1 MSFVLDL
8 LVEAGLTRR
17 PQTLP
22 FRSIGSLFKGRAP
35 LMEQLE
41 AATRPV
47 ALIGQGG
54 VGKTRLAI
62 EHAWKQV
69 VRRPVVLL
77 VSADSPEALNR
88 NLAGLCG
95 PQALDLPEKGER
107 EEAPQLAAGQVAIT
121 TRLSNWSAAVQG
133 MAVDVLEPVDA
144 REFLLERTV
153 ARRQKSDDDAT
164 TAGTIAVDEYPFMD
178 WLSAFKC
185 RMVVQEVPG
194 QKAVKAT
201 PETAAV

>member
-1 MSFVLDL
+1 
-8 LVEAGLTRR
+8 
-17 PQTLP
+17 
-22 FRSIGSLFKGRAP
+22 
-35 LMEQLE
+35 MEQLE

-107 EEAPQLAAGQVAIT
+107 EEAPQRAAVLQWLQAHPGWLLILDSVDTPGAAAAVEALLPQLAAGQVAIT

-194 QKAVKAT
+194 
-201 PETAAV
+201 